1 MNMITRS
8 RARVL
13 LRLSIRIAPRQ
24 RVRWFEAM
32 ASELDHVPDASLRRF
47 AIGCLTAAVHA
58 RVVSPHFMLA
68 SAHILLVIGALAWA
82 ALNAWFAGRMS
93 NINAEGPAGFTYATA
108 ATFALGGLLTA
119 RFGFKATL
127 ALGAPL
133 LLALGTAALA
143 IRVLAYDPLYF
154 ALIVEDITILLL
166 GLGIASSIPRLVAHK
181 QANGL

>member
-1 MNMITRS
+1 
-8 RARVL
+8 
-13 LRLSIRIAPRQ
+13 
-24 RVRWFEAM
+24 M
-32 ASELDHVPDASLRRF
+32 ASEIDHVPDASLRRF
-47 AIGCLTAAVHA
+47 TIGCLTTAIHA
-58 RVVSPHFMLA
+58 RVVSPHFILA
-68 SAHILLVIGALAWA
+68 SAHILLVMGAIVWA

-93 NINAEGPAGFTYATA
+93 STNTEGLAWFTYAIA
-108 ATFALGGLLTA
+108 AVFGLGGLLTA

-166 GLGIASSIPRLVAHK
+166 GLAIASSIPRMVALK